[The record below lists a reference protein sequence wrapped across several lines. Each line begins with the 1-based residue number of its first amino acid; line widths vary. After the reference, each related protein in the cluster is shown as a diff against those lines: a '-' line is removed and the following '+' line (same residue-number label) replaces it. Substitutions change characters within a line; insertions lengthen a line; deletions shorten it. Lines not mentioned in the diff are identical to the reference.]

1 MTSRQNNAVPQPHPH
16 ICQTGKGW
24 RLSKG
29 TVPSRWPGRRGCL
42 MSDPYGELCERQG
55 GKAAC
60 PSLSCHFEIPCGG
73 FLWEVD
79 APTMSARASVFPDA
93 EVWDGMGFVRAEPE
107 RLD

>member
-1 MTSRQNNAVPQPHPH
+1 
-16 ICQTGKGW
+16 
-24 RLSKG
+24 
-29 TVPSRWPGRRGCL
+29 